1 MQINSLPL
9 NNNQRQNFFQEEE
22 FFLEHFQ
29 HIDWW
34 ALGEKLIV
42 PACIMVFAFFS
53 GVALNRL
60 LTQKLAGRVKA
71 SESELMEIFFRALKG
86 VPIYLCVVIGL
97 YWSVTTSD
105 LPAGLERIFSYVLF
119 AMIVFSITRVCE
131 RTLSGFIRLK
141 FSGSSDM
148 TQSTLLDTIFR
159 VAIYASG
166 ALVILD
172 YFEISIAPIMAAMGV
187 GGMAVAFGVRET
199 LENIFSGLQ
208 IIISKQLRVNDYIR
222 LSTGDEGRVT
232 DINWRYITVMP
243 ASKSSVVVIPNKVI
257 AGAVT
262 TNFSQ
267 PHDDIVLVVPIGVG
281 YESDLEQVERVTVE
295 VARELQTKIDGY
307 KPMFDSE
314 GIDQNPLAPVVRY
327 QAFNDSSIDFNTVMH
342 VQTFTNQ
349 YLLKHEFIKAITKRY
364 REEGINIPFPIRTL
378 DLPEDKKIEL
388 RK

>member
-1 MQINSLPL
+1 MKYL
-9 NNNQRQNFFQEEE
+9 
-22 FFLEHFQ
+22 Q

-42 PACIMVFAFFS
+42 PACIMVFSFS
-53 GVALNRL
+53 VGVALNRL
-60 LTQKLAGRVKA
+60 LTQKLARHVKA
-71 SESELMEIFFRALKG
+71 SESELMEIFFRALRG

-105 LPAGLERIFSYVLF
+105 LPAGLEKIFSYVLF
-119 AMIVFSITRVCE
+119 TMIIFSITRVCE

-141 FSGSSDM
+141 FSETSDI

-166 ALVILD
+166 VLIILD
-172 YFEISIAPIMAAMGV
+172 YFNISIAPIIATLGV
-187 GGMAVAFGVRET
+187 GSMAIGLGLKET

-208 IIISKQLRVNDYIR
+208 IIISKQIRVNDYIR
-222 LSTGDEGRVT
+222 LSSGDEGRVT

-243 ASKSSVVVIPNKVI
+243 ASKSSVVVIPNKII
-257 AGAVT
+257 ASSVT

-267 PHDDIVLVVPIGVG
+267 PRDDIVLIVPIGVG

-314 GIDQNPLAPVVRY
+314 GVDQNPLAPAVRY
-327 QAFNDSSIDFNTVMH
+327 QKFNDSSIEFNAVMH

-378 DLPEDKKIEL
+378 DLPDDTKIDL

>member
-1 MQINSLPL
+1 MEYL
-9 NNNQRQNFFQEEE
+9 QN
-22 FFLEHFQ
+22 
-29 HIDWW
+29 IDWL
-34 ALGEKLIV
+34 ALGQKLIV
-42 PACIMVFAFFS
+42 PACILAFSFFV
-53 GVALNRL
+53 GVALNQML
-60 LTQKLAGRVKA
+60 VQKLERRVKA
-71 SESELMEIFFRALKG
+71 RESEIMEIFFRAMKG
-86 VPIYLCVVIGL
+86 VPVSLCLVTGL

-105 LPAGLERIFSYVLF
+105 LPPGLERIFSYVLF
-119 AMIVFSITRVCE
+119 TVIVFSITRVCE

-166 ALVILD
+166 ALIVLD
-172 YFEISIAPIMAAMGV
+172 YFNISIAPIMAAMGV

-208 IIISKQLRVNDYIR
+208 LIVSKQLRVNDYIK

-243 ASKSSVVVIPNKVI
+243 PTESNVVVIPNKVI
-257 AGAVT
+257 ANAVT

-267 PHDDIVLVVPIGVG
+267 PRDDIIVVVPMGVS
-281 YESDLEQVERVTVE
+281 YDSDLDKVEEVTVE
-295 VARELQTKIDGY
+295 VARELMTKIDGY
-307 KPMFDSE
+307 KPLFDE
-314 GIDQNPLAPVVRY
+314 AGIDRNKLAPVVRF
-327 QAFNDSSIDFNTVMH
+327 QCFNDSSIDFNVVMH
-342 VQTFTNQ
+342 VVVFTNQ

-364 REEGINIPFPIRTL
+364 REENINIPFPIRTL
-378 DLPEDKKIEL
+378 DLPDDKKIEL

>member
-1 MQINSLPL
+1 MDYL
-9 NNNQRQNFFQEEE
+9 
-22 FFLEHFQ
+22 Q
-29 HIDWW
+29 HIDWL
-34 ALGEKLIV
+34 ALGQKLII
-42 PACIMVFAFFS
+42 PACILFVSFCI
-53 GVALNRL
+53 GVMLNRFI
-60 LTQKLAGRVKA
+60 QSKLEGRVKA
-71 SESELMEIFFRALKG
+71 SESEIFEIFFRAMKG
-86 VPIYLCVVIGL
+86 VPIYLCIVIGL

-105 LPAGLERIFSYVLF
+105 MPAGLEKIFSYILF

-172 YFEISIAPIMAAMGV
+172 YFNISIAPIMAAMGV

-208 IIISKQLRVNDYIR
+208 LIISKQLRVNDYIK
-222 LSTGDEGRVT
+222 LSTGDEGKVI
-232 DINWRYITVMP
+232 DINWRFITVMP
-243 ASKSSVVVIPNKVI
+243 ANEGSVVVIPNKVI
-257 AGAVT
+257 ANAVT
-262 TNFSQ
+262 SNFSQ
-267 PHDDIVLVVPIGVG
+267 PRDDIVVIVPIGVS
-281 YESDLEQVERVTVE
+281 YDSDLEQVERVTVE
-295 VARELQTKIDGY
+295 VARELQIKIDGY
-307 KPMFDSE
+307 EPHFDSE
-314 GIDQNPLAPVVRY
+314 GVDRNKLAPIVRY

-378 DLPEDKKIEL
+378 DLPDDTKIDL

>member
-1 MQINSLPL
+1 MEHLK
-9 NNNQRQNFFQEEE
+9 
-22 FFLEHFQ
+22 HFQ

-42 PACIMVFAFFS
+42 PACILVFSFLV
-53 GVALNRL
+53 GIALNRM

-71 SESELMEIFFRALKG
+71 SESELMEIFFRAMKG
-86 VPIYLCVVIGL
+86 VPISLCVVIGL

-105 LPAGLERIFSYVLF
+105 MPAGLEKIFSYVLF
-119 AMIVFSITRVCE
+119 TVIIFSLTRVCE

-141 FSGSSDM
+141 FSDSSDM

-166 ALVILD
+166 ALIVLD
-172 YFEISIAPIMAAMGV
+172 YFNISIAPIMAAMGV

-295 VARELQTKIDGY
+295 VARELQIKIDGY
-307 KPMFDSE
+307 EPRFNDE
-314 GIDQNPLAPVVRY
+314 GVDMNPLAPVVRY
-327 QAFNDSSIDFNTVMH
+327 QAFNDSSIDFNAVMH
-342 VQTFTNQ
+342 VQPFTNQ
-349 YLLKHEFIKAITKRY
+349 YILKHEFIKAITKRY

-378 DLPEDKKIEL
+378 DLPDDTKIDLKK
-388 RK
+388 

>member
-1 MQINSLPL
+1 MDYFSN
-9 NNNQRQNFFQEEE
+9 
-22 FFLEHFQ
+22 
-29 HIDWW
+29 IDWL
-34 ALGEKLIV
+34 ALGEKLV
-42 PACIMVFAFFS
+42 MPACIMVIALLV
-53 GVALNRL
+53 GIALNQL
-60 LTQKLAGRVKA
+60 LTQKLERRVKA
-71 SESELMEIFFRALKG
+71 SESEIVEIFFRAMKG
-86 VPIYLCVVIGL
+86 VPIYLSIVIGL
-97 YWSVTTSD
+97 YWSVTTSN

-131 RTLSGFIRLK
+131 RTLSGFIRMK

-166 ALVILD
+166 ALIILD
-172 YFEISIAPIMAAMGV
+172 YFGISVAPIMAAMGV

-208 IIISKQLRVNDYIR
+208 IIISKQLRVNDYIK

-243 ASKSSVVVIPNKVI
+243 PNEGSVVVIPNKVI

-262 TNFSQ
+262 SNFSQ
-267 PHDDIVLVVPIGVG
+267 PRDDIVVVVPIGVS
-281 YESDLEQVERVTVE
+281 YDSDLDFVERVTVE
-295 VARELQTKIDGY
+295 VARELQIKIDGY
-307 KPMFDSE
+307 EPH
-314 GIDQNPLAPVVRY
+314 IDRDGNDTNKLAPVVRY
-327 QAFNDSSIDFNTVMH
+327 QAFNDSSIDFNAVMH

-378 DLPEDKKIEL
+378 DLPDDKKIEL

>member
-1 MQINSLPL
+1 LDYL
-9 NNNQRQNFFQEEE
+9 QN
-22 FFLEHFQ
+22 
-29 HIDWW
+29 IDWL
-34 ALGEKLIV
+34 ALGQRLIV
-42 PACIMVFAFFS
+42 PACILVFSFFI
-53 GVALNRL
+53 GVILNRM

-71 SESELMEIFFRALKG
+71 SESEIMEIFFRALRG
-86 VPIYLCVVIGL
+86 VPIYLSVVTGL
-97 YWSVTTSD
+97 YWIVTTSN
-105 LPAGLERIFSYVLF
+105 LPPGLERIFSYILF

-166 ALVILD
+166 ALIVLD
-172 YFEISIAPIMAAMGV
+172 YFNISIAPIMAAMGV

-208 IIISKQLRVNDYIR
+208 LIVSKQLRVNDYIR
-222 LSTGDEGRVT
+222 LSTGDEGRVI

-243 ASKSSVVVIPNKVI
+243 PNEGSVVVIPNKVI
-257 AGAVT
+257 ANAVT
-262 TNFSQ
+262 ANYSQ
-267 PHDDIVLVVPIGVG
+267 PRDDIVLVVPIGVS
-281 YESDLEQVERVTVE
+281 YDSDLEHVEKVTVE
-295 VARELQTKIDGY
+295 VARKLQTKIDGY
-307 KPMFDSE
+307 APKYDSE
-314 GIDQNPLAPVVRY
+314 GVDRNPLAPVVRF
-327 QAFNDSSIDFNTVMH
+327 QAFNDSSIDFNAVLH

-378 DLPEDKKIEL
+378 DLPDDTKIEL

>member
-1 MQINSLPL
+1 MDYL
-9 NNNQRQNFFQEEE
+9 QN
-22 FFLEHFQ
+22 
-29 HIDWW
+29 IDWI
-34 ALGEKLIV
+34 ALGQKLIV
-42 PACIMVFAFFS
+42 PACILAFSFCV
-53 GVALNRL
+53 GVVLNRM

-71 SESELMEIFFRALKG
+71 SESEIMEIFFRALRG
-86 VPIYLCVVIGL
+86 VPIYLSVVIGL
-97 YWSVTTSD
+97 YWSVTTSN
-105 LPAGLERIFSYVLF
+105 LPPGLERIFSYILF

-166 ALVILD
+166 ALIALD
-172 YFEISIAPIMAAMGV
+172 YFNISIAPIMAAMGV

-208 IIISKQLRVNDYIR
+208 LIVSKQLRVNDYIR
-222 LSTGDEGRVT
+222 LSTGDEGRVI

-243 ASKSSVVVIPNKVI
+243 PNEGSVVVIPNKVI
-257 AGAVT
+257 ANAVT
-262 TNFSQ
+262 ANYSQ
-267 PHDDIVLVVPIGVG
+267 PRDDIVLVVPIGVS
-281 YESDLEQVERVTVE
+281 YDSDLEHVEKVTVE
-295 VARELQTKIDGY
+295 VARELQIKIDGY
-307 KPMFDSE
+307 VPKYDSE
-314 GIDQNPLAPVVRY
+314 GVDRNPLAPVVRF
-327 QAFNDSSIDFNTVMH
+327 QAFNDSSIDFNAVLH

-378 DLPEDKKIEL
+378 DLPDDTKIEL

>member
-1 MQINSLPL
+1 MDYL
-9 NNNQRQNFFQEEE
+9 QN
-22 FFLEHFQ
+22 
-29 HIDWW
+29 IDWL

-42 PACIMVFAFFS
+42 PACILIFAFFV
-53 GVALNRL
+53 GVMLNRFL
-60 LTQKLAGRVKA
+60 QKKLAGRVKA
-71 SESELMEIFFRALKG
+71 SESEIMEIFFRAMKG
-86 VPIYLCVVIGL
+86 VPIYLCMVIGL
-97 YWSVTTSD
+97 YWSVTTSN
-105 LPAGLERIFSYVLF
+105 LPAGLERIFSYILF

-166 ALVILD
+166 ALIILD
-172 YFEISIAPIMAAMGV
+172 YFNISIAPIMAAMGV

-208 IIISKQLRVNDYIR
+208 LIVSKQLRVNDYIK

-243 ASKSSVVVIPNKVI
+243 PSESNVVVIPNKVI
-257 AGAVT
+257 ANAVT
-262 TNFSQ
+262 ANYSQ
-267 PHDDIVLVVPIGVG
+267 PRDDIVLVVPIGVS
-281 YESDLEQVERVTVE
+281 YDSDLELVERVTIE
-295 VARELQTKIDGY
+295 VARELQIKIDGY
-307 KPMFDSE
+307 EPKFDSE
-314 GIDQNPLAPVVRY
+314 GVDINKLAPVVRY
-327 QAFNDSSIDFNTVMH
+327 QCFNDSSIDFNAVLH

-378 DLPEDKKIEL
+378 DLPDDKKIEL